1 MFEFGRD
8 LRKLFA
14 QARESEDLGW
24 VELIGVDL
32 LAAEA
37 RREATDA
44 GRVSCARPFDTEVR
58 AAALWREHA
67 RRSGAADSLTRAD
80 RCADSLI
87 RNAQGDDQAARAAGA
102 KAQGLMLRF
111 DLCGDPAHLDRALAL
126 VAGAG
131 RPRRSKTAA
140 DLAATHARLKAR
152 KARLSGDAKALM
164 DAGADA
170 VVRAVRAAVEEA
182 DTETL
187 RELAGRGEQDLR
199 DDRIGI
205 EQDGVAG

>member
-67 RRSGAADSLTRAD
+67 RRSGAADSLSRAD

-126 VAGAG
+126 VAAVLDRRG
-131 RPRRSKTAA
+131 RPAPATRARARS
-140 DLAATHARLKAR
+140 R
-152 KARLSGDAKALM
+152 
-164 DAGADA
+164 
-170 VVRAVRAAVEEA
+170 
-182 DTETL
+182 
-187 RELAGRGEQDLR
+187 
-199 DDRIGI
+199 
-205 EQDGVAG
+205 